1 MRGNKPVELLKWDRI
16 KSMEF
21 IFMVCPLR
29 SDLYSLELFVIK
41 YLTIV
46 ALNQANKFLHSQIR
60 VTIVKLEQN
69 FINYKIVIEYKKAPL
84 T

>member
-1 MRGNKPVELLKWDRI
+1 
-16 KSMEF
+16 
-21 IFMVCPLR
+21 MVCPLR

-41 YLTIV
+41 YLTID
-46 ALNQANKFLHSQIR
+46 ALNQANKLLHSQIFVR
-60 VTIVKLEQN
+60 IGKLEQN